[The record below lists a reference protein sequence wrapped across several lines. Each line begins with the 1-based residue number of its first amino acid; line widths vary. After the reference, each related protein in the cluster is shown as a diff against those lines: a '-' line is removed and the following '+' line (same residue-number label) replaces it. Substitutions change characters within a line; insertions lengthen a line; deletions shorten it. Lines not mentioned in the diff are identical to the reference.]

1 MPIRYTPAQLRDAL
15 GLSKETF
22 RYWKRELPAL
32 ANGRDQRPRFGP
44 GDLLATAI
52 VRKLTDTADLP
63 VSRLA
68 PAAAD
73 LFAVCRTRAW
83 PQLERMSVVLLLE
96 TDEVRLLPSEAD
108 FPIPGLALVLPLR
121 SIIAT
126 LREHLHEA
134 EVFEEQGT
142 LAFPPVP
149 VSPGAVR

>member
-22 RYWKRELPAL
+22 RYWKKDLPAL

-44 GDLLATAI
+44 SDLLATAI
-52 VRKLTDTADLP
+52 VKKLTDTAGLP

-68 PAAAD
+68 PTAVD
-73 LFAVCRTRAW
+73 LFAVCRTGAW
-83 PQLERMSVVLLLE
+83 PQLERMSVMILLE
-96 TDEVRLLPSEAD
+96 TDEVRLIPSEANI
-108 FPIPGLALVLPLR
+108 PISSVALVLPLR
-121 SIIAT
+121 PIIMT

-134 EVFEEQGT
+134 EVFEGQGN